1 MLIRLLLMVTTVV
14 DVLWIMFWLPY
25 YNDREIA
32 KFNYGLHMFV
42 VIVSMLEVGLKV
54 VIFFMLFASKG
65 NMRSAGQQYGRGN
78 ANAGTSG

>member
-1 MLIRLLLMVTTVV
+1 MIRLLLILTTAI

-42 VIVSMLEVGLKV
+42 VVISMIEIGLKV

-65 NMRSAGQQYGRGN
+65 NMK
-78 ANAGTSG
+78 